1 MLALSAV
8 LAVLLAPAAAAKMG
22 AMFSPQLIVLIPGQP
37 TNIHLWVMPEYD
49 NSGHQVLAAPRAG
62 SRPVVSLRSRQ
73 TGEVVNFLGT
83 GLPPNEGGQPS
94 TVRITLPV
102 RRTVQTWDATVH
114 ADGKTYRDEMGGP
127 VTVAQAP
134 APPAGGTAGSPPAH
148 RGAAGSLPAHR
159 TAAGGAGGSP
169 PAWPFAL
176 AGLLAAITGGALL
189 LRRYRRGHDPSV
201 APTRSVG

>member
-8 LAVLLAPAAAAKMG
+8 FAVLLAPAAAAKMG

-37 TNIHLWVMPEYD
+37 TNVHLWVMPEYD
-49 NSGHQVLAAPRAG
+49 NSGHQVLPAPRAG

-73 TGEVVNFLGT
+73 TGEVVKFVGT
-83 GLPPNEGGQPS
+83 GLPANEGAQPA

-102 RRTVQTWDATVH
+102 RRTVQTWDATVR
-114 ADGKTYRDEMGGP
+114 ADGRTYRDEMGGP

-134 APPAGGTAGSPPAH
+134 APPAGGTAG
-148 RGAAGSLPAHR
+148 
-159 TAAGGAGGSP
+159 GAGGSV